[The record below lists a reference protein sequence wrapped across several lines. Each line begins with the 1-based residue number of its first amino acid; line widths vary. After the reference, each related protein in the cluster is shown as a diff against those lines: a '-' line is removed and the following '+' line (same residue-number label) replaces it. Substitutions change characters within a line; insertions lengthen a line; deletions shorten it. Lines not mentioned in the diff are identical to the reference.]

1 MSSRVPDTTNSAGSS
16 RRMRTTEP
24 LPREA
29 SPELIEVEVAYAKP
43 EVQRLFQLRVP
54 RGTTMVEAV
63 RRSGIVELFP
73 EIDPDRAPLGIFG
86 NRVKDRDRVLEAFD
100 RVEIYR
106 PLINDPKEQRRRRA
120 RKGASEGPTGGE
132 DPG

>member
-1 MSSRVPDTTNSAGSS
+1 MAANA
-16 RRMRTTEP
+16 
-24 LPREA
+24 EA
-29 SPELIEVEVAYAKP
+29 SPELIDVEVAYAKP
-43 EVQRLFQLRVP
+43 EVQRLLQLRVP

-73 EIDPDRAPLGIFG
+73 EIDPERAPLGIFG
-86 NRVKDRDRVLEAFD
+86 NRVKDRDRVLEPLD

-120 RKGASEGPTGGE
+120 RKGVSEGPTGGE